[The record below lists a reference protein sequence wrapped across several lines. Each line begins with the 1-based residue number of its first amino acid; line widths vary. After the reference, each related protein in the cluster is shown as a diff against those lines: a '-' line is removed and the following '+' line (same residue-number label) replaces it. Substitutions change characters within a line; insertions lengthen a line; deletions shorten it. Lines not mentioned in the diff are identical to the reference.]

1 MAAFQNPEFYRKQ
14 AMRLP
19 TFDTPRIIG
28 CCEEFPLHIGLP
40 RGCLD
45 EVIACFDELG
55 VAHTTKDERFPGC
68 PIHATFTG
76 ELRPQQVLAA
86 DALLKHDTGVLAA
99 TTAFGKTVVAA
110 YLIAKR
116 KVNTLVLVHNRE
128 LLDQWLA
135 RLSTFLDLPASD
147 IGQIRSGKKRPTGIV
162 DVAMIQSLGRK
173 GVVDDLVGE
182 YGHLVVDECH
192 HIPARS
198 FEIVAR
204 QSKARFVT
212 GLSATACRKD
222 GHQPIIFM
230 NCGPVRYCVGAKEEA
245 AKRPFEH
252 RVIVRRTQTAA
263 APTPPGG
270 DGRALPIQDF
280 YRLLTHDH
288 ARNAMIARDVTA
300 CVAAGRSPVV
310 LTERRDHLQLL
321 EELLRPLT
329 ENLVVLTGG
338 MGVKDRRQ
346 RLEHLRSV
354 PEGEPR
360 VLLATG
366 RYLGEGFDDARLD
379 TLFLTLPISWRG
391 TIAQYAG
398 RLHRLHEG
406 KREVQIYDYVD
417 AAIPMAVKMHE
428 RRCGG
433 YRSLGYSVEE
443 EDPPESVFALGSDPV
458 RCEHSTGSVVSPESP
473 QKTEVL

>member
-1 MAAFQNPEFYRKQ
+1 
-14 AMRLP
+14 
-19 TFDTPRIIG
+19 
-28 CCEEFPLHIGLP
+28 
-40 RGCLD
+40 
-45 EVIACFDELG
+45 
-55 VAHTTKDERFPGC
+55 
-68 PIHATFTG
+68 
-76 ELRPQQVLAA
+76 
-86 DALLKHDTGVLAA
+86 
-99 TTAFGKTVVAA
+99 
-110 YLIAKR
+110 
-116 KVNTLVLVHNRE
+116 VLVHNRE

-135 RLSTFLDLPASD
+135 RLSAFLDLPAGD
-147 IGQIRSGKKRPTGIV
+147 IGQIRSGRRKPTGIV

-173 GVVDDLVGE
+173 GVVEDLVGG

-230 NCGPVRYCVGAKEEA
+230 NCGPVRHRVGAKEEA

-263 APTPPGG
+263 ARTPPGG
-270 DGRALPIQDF
+270 DGRAFPVQGF

-288 ARNAMIARDVTA
+288 ARNAMIVRDVTA

-329 ENLVVLTGG
+329 ADLVVLTGG

-379 TLFLTLPISWRG
+379 TLFLTLPVSWRG

-406 KREVQIYDYVD
+406 KREVRIYDYVD
-417 AAIPMAVKMHE
+417 SAIPMAARMYE

-433 YRSLGYSVEE
+433 YRALGYAVDDTQDSGRL
-443 EDPPESVFALGSDPV
+443 PL
-458 RCEHSTGSVVSPESP
+458 
-473 QKTEVL
+473 